1 MKKYINLSYLSTNM
15 NLATDP
21 KIQKFMYSVRSE
33 QTKKNY
39 MVRLKYFF
47 ENVNLT
53 VNELLSLPLEK
64 IQDILIDYI
73 IKLRDRKLSHN
84 YLKARLSP
92 VITFL
97 EINDI
102 FINKKKIARFYGEQ
116 KKTVKDY
123 AYNHEDI
130 QKMLSMASLRQKVII
145 LIYSSS
151 GIRKSAILDLK
162 LKHLEKVEKL
172 VLYKLTVYE
181 NTKDEY
187 YTFCSPECTKTI
199 DQYIEYRKQAGETI
213 TKESFL
219 IRNNFD
225 FDNKI
230 QVKNPQPINYSSL
243 VVQFR
248 KLLINCGLRVS
259 GAEQFKRHEKALF
272 HAFRKYFATTLAN
285 CDVNQLIKEL
295 LMGHS
300 IGLDNSYFRPN
311 EEKMLLE
318 YMKAVNDLTINEEFR
333 LKEELMILKGNQDD
347 ITLMK
352 LKYEKKLKE
361 LSHQMVGLQ
370 QSHREIFE
378 CLKDPEKLAQIVR
391 EEKRS

>member
-1 MKKYINLSYLSTNM
+1 MNM
-15 NLATDP
+15 NLENDT

-47 ENVNLT
+47 ENVSLT
-53 VNELLSLPLEK
+53 PNELLSLPIDE

-84 YLKARLSP
+84 YIKARLSP

-102 FINKKKIARFYGEQ
+102 FINKKKMARFYGEQ

-123 AYNHEDI
+123 AYTHEDI
-130 QKMLSMASLRQKVII
+130 QKMLSMSSLRHKVII
-145 LIYSSS
+145 LTYSST

-162 LKHLEKVEKL
+162 IKHLQNIDNFK
-172 VLYKLTVYE
+172 LYKITVYE
-181 NTKDEY
+181 NTKEEY
-187 YTFCSPECTKTI
+187 YTFCTPECAKTI

-213 TKESFL
+213 SKESFL

-225 FDNKI
+225 FNNKQ

-248 KLLINCGLRVS
+248 KLLINCGLRES

-272 HAFRKYFATTLAN
+272 HAFRKYFATNLAN

-295 LMGHS
+295 LLGHS
-300 IGLDNSYFRPN
+300 VGLDNSYYRPN
-311 EEKMLLE
+311 ENKMVSE
-318 YMKAVNDLTINEEFR
+318 YMKAIDMLTIDSSQR
-333 LKEELMILKGNQDD
+333 LERKMQLLQQEKNQIEMLELKHSSEMKKMDDKIEKLMIMYSKNPRLTRIKPEVLKR
-347 ITLMK
+347 K
-352 LKYEKKLKE
+352 L
-361 LSHQMVGLQ
+361 V
-370 QSHREIFE
+370 
-378 CLKDPEKLAQIVR
+378 
-391 EEKRS
+391 

>member
-1 MKKYINLSYLSTNM
+1 MKKYINLIYLSM
-15 NLATDP
+15 NVDLSTDP
-21 KIQKFMYSVRSE
+21 KIQKFMYSVKSE

-53 VNELLSLPLEK
+53 TNELLSLPVDK

-84 YLKARLSP
+84 YIKARISP

-102 FINKKKIARFYGEQ
+102 FVNKKKIARYYGEQ
-116 KKTVKDY
+116 KKTVKDH
-123 AYNHEDI
+123 AYTHEDI
-130 QKMLSMASLRQKVII
+130 EKMLSMASLRQKVII
-145 LIYSSS
+145 LIYSST

-162 LKHLEKVEKL
+162 LKHLERVEKFE
-172 VLYKLTVYE
+172 LYRLTVYE
-181 NTKDEY
+181 TSKEEY
-187 YTFCSPECTKTI
+187 YTFCTPECAKAI
-199 DQYIEYRKQAGETI
+199 DKYMEYRKQAGEI
-213 TKESFL
+213 ISKESFL

-225 FDNKI
+225 FNNKK

-248 KLLINCGLRVS
+248 KLLINCGLRES

-272 HAFRKYFATTLAN
+272 HAFRKYYATTLAN
-285 CDVNQLIKEL
+285 CDANQLIKEL

-300 IGLDNSYFRPN
+300 VGLDNSYYRPN
-311 EEKMLLE
+311 ENKMLSE
-318 YMKAVNDLTINEEFR
+318 YMKAIDMLTLDSSQQLERKMQLLQQEKNQIEMLE
-333 LKEELMILKGNQDD
+333 LKHSSEMKKMDEKIEKLMIMYSQNPKLTRIKPEVLKR
-347 ITLMK
+347 K
-352 LKYEKKLKE
+352 L
-361 LSHQMVGLQ
+361 G
-370 QSHREIFE
+370 
-378 CLKDPEKLAQIVR
+378 
-391 EEKRS
+391 

>member
-1 MKKYINLSYLSTNM
+1 MKRYINLLYLSM
-15 NLATDP
+15 NVNLNNEA

-39 MVRLKYFF
+39 MVRLEYFF
-47 ENVNLT
+47 ESVSLT
-53 VNELLSLPLEK
+53 PNELLSLPVDK

-84 YLKARLSP
+84 YIKARLSP

-102 FINKKKIARFYGEQ
+102 FINKKKMARFYGEQ

-123 AYNHEDI
+123 AYTHEDI
-130 QKMLSMASLRQKVII
+130 QKMLSMASLRHKVII
-145 LIYSSS
+145 LIYSST

-162 LKHLEKVEKL
+162 VKHLQNIDNFK
-172 VLYKLTVYE
+172 LYKIIVYE
-181 NTKDEY
+181 NTKEEY
-187 YTFCSPECTKTI
+187 YTFCTPECAKTI

-213 TKESFL
+213 SKESFL

-225 FDNKI
+225 FNNKQ
-230 QVKNPQPINYSSL
+230 QVKDPQPINYSSL

-248 KLLINCGLRVS
+248 KLLINCGLRES

-272 HAFRKYFATTLAN
+272 HAFRKYFATNLAN

-300 IGLDNSYFRPN
+300 VGLDNSYYRPN
-311 EEKMLLE
+311 ENKMLSE
-318 YMKAVNDLTINEEFR
+318 YMKAIDMLTIDSSHR
-333 LKEELMILKGNQDD
+333 LERKMQVLQQEKNQIEMLELKHSSEMKKMDEKIEKLMIMYSQNPKLTRIKPKILKTKIRLD
-347 ITLMK
+347 
-352 LKYEKKLKE
+352 
-361 LSHQMVGLQ
+361 
-370 QSHREIFE
+370 
-378 CLKDPEKLAQIVR
+378 
-391 EEKRS
+391 

>member
-1 MKKYINLSYLSTNM
+1 M
-15 NLATDP
+15 ND
-21 KIQKFMYSVRSE
+21 V
-33 QTKKNY
+33 
-39 MVRLKYFF
+39 
-47 ENVNLT
+47 
-53 VNELLSLPLEK
+53 
-64 IQDILIDYI
+64 
-73 IKLRDRKLSHN
+73 
-84 YLKARLSP
+84 
-92 VITFL
+92 
-97 EINDI
+97 
-102 FINKKKIARFYGEQ
+102 FINKKKISRFYGEQ

-123 AYNHEDI
+123 AYTHEDI

-162 LKHLEKVEKL
+162 LKHLERLEKFE
-172 VLYKLTVYE
+172 LYKLAVYE
-181 NTKDEY
+181 NTKEEY
-187 YTFCSPECTKTI
+187 YTFCSPECTRMI
-199 DQYIEYRKQAGETI
+199 DQYIEYRKKAGENI

-225 FDNKI
+225 FNNKE
-230 QVKNPQPINYSSL
+230 QVKDPQSINYSSL

-300 IGLDNSYFRPN
+300 VGLDNSYFRPT

-318 YMKAVNDLTINEEFR
+318 YMKAVNDLTINEEF
-333 LKEELMILKGNQDD
+333 ILKRQVAELTKKSKDSEYIIRAKLAEKDQEVQDLKKLD
-347 ITLMK
+347 KSKEKSLAALSDKVMKLMK
-352 LKYEKKLKE
+352 EVQQLKREK
-361 LSHQMVGLQ
+361 H
-370 QSHREIFE
+370 
-378 CLKDPEKLAQIVR
+378 
-391 EEKRS
+391 